1 MMLPTRASEGEMN
14 PISVLIADDNPTFLR
29 IVTRFLEEQSRKTV
43 SVVAT
48 ARGGEEAL
56 AQAEALRPQV
66 VLIDL
71 NMPGLSGLEA
81 IPRLRR
87 ALPDAGIIAVT
98 LLDTDAYRKA
108 ALAAGADD
116 FVPKMTLNAELL
128 PAIRRVAL
136 ATRTGSGA

>member
-1 MMLPTRASEGEMN
+1 MN

-98 LLDTDAYRKA
+98 LLDTDAYRQA

-116 FVPKMTLNAELL
+116 FVSKITLNAELL

>member
-1 MMLPTRASEGEMN
+1 MN

-48 ARGGEEAL
+48 AHGGEEAL
-56 AQAEALRPQV
+56 IQAEALRPQV

-98 LLDTDAYRKA
+98 LLDTDGYRQA

-116 FVPKMTLNAELL
+116 FVSKMTLNTELL

>member
-1 MMLPTRASEGEMN
+1 MN

-29 IVTRFLEEQSRKTV
+29 IVARFLEEQSRETV

-56 AQAEALRPQV
+56 IQAEALRPQV

-71 NMPGLSGLEA
+71 KMPGLSGLEA

-87 ALPDAGIIAVT
+87 ALPDARIIAVT
-98 LLDTDAYRKA
+98 LLDTDAYRQA

-116 FVPKMTLNAELL
+116 FVPKTTLNAELL

-136 ATRTGSGA
+136 ANRTPSDA

>member
-1 MMLPTRASEGEMN
+1 MN

-71 NMPGLSGLEA
+71 NMPGLSSLEA

>member
-1 MMLPTRASEGEMN
+1 MN

-98 LLDTDAYRKA
+98 LLDTDGYRQA

-116 FVPKMTLNAELL
+116 FVSKMTLNAELL

>member
-1 MMLPTRASEGEMN
+1 MN

>member
-1 MMLPTRASEGEMN
+1 MN

-98 LLDTDAYRKA
+98 LLDTDGYRQA

-116 FVPKMTLNAELL
+116 FVSKMTLNTDLL

-136 ATRTGSGA
+136 ATRTVSGA

>member
-1 MMLPTRASEGEMN
+1 MN

-98 LLDTDAYRKA
+98 LLDTDGYRQA

-116 FVPKMTLNAELL
+116 FVSKMTLNTELL
-128 PAIRRVAL
+128 PAIHRVAL
-136 ATRTGSGA
+136 ATRTVSGA

>member
-1 MMLPTRASEGEMN
+1 MN

-29 IVTRFLEEQSRKTV
+29 IVARFLEEQSRETV

-56 AQAEALRPQV
+56 IQAEALRPQV

-71 NMPGLSGLEA
+71 KMPGLSGLEA

-87 ALPDAGIIAVT
+87 ALPDARIIAVT
-98 LLDTDAYRKA
+98 LLDTDAYRQA

-116 FVPKMTLNAELL
+116 FVPKTTLNAELL
-128 PAIRRVAL
+128 PAIRRVAF
-136 ATRTGSGA
+136 ATRTRSDA

>member
-1 MMLPTRASEGEMN
+1 MN

-116 FVPKMTLNAELL
+116 FVSKMTLNAELL